1 MHPDGRLARRLRQVR
16 AQQRRSCSSC
26 AAAARGWFA
35 GRPADA
41 RRASSSTSVLFR
53 ANFTG
58 LIFFNAPASSS
69 ASSPS
74 FPLLTKQR

>member
-1 MHPDGRLARRLRQVR
+1 VHPDGRLARRLRQVR

-58 LIFFNAPASSS
+58 LIFFNAPGFILGILA
-69 ASSPS
+69 S